1 MDIIS
6 EQWHVLACYS
16 FVYGWISSDIE
27 KRLLIDEIYFH
38 VIENHPN
45 KLVLTLSEAVAS
57 CLLREKSFG
66 ILRIQGTH
74 SCLSRREV
82 GWRM

>member
-27 KRLLIDEIYFH
+27 KRLLIDDIYFH

-45 KLVLTLSEAVAS
+45 KLVLKLSEAVAS
-57 CLLREKSFG
+57 CLLREKSLVFSVYRDP
-66 ILRIQGTH
+66 IH
-74 SCLSRREV
+74 VCLAVR
-82 GWRM
+82 